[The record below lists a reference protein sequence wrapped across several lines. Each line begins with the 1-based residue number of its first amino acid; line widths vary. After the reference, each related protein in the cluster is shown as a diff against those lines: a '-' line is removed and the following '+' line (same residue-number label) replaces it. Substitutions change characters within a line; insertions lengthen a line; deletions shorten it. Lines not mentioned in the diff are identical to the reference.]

1 MTEPGAADA
10 LAYEEEVGVHG
21 AKVRREDRKSE
32 SPEVNTS
39 REAGCIVGEVGS
51 RVGWKEKYK
60 YK

>member
-1 MTEPGAADA
+1 MTEPGTADA

-39 REAGCIVGEVGS
+39 RESGCIVGKLGS
-51 RVGWKEKYK
+51 RVVG
-60 YK
+60 